1 MAAVGGVLTKA
12 SSPMGL
18 KPEGILTA
26 GKAGAPQ
33 TWVSTVM

>member
-26 GKAGAPQ
+26 GKAGPPQ
-33 TWVSTVM
+33 MWVSTIM